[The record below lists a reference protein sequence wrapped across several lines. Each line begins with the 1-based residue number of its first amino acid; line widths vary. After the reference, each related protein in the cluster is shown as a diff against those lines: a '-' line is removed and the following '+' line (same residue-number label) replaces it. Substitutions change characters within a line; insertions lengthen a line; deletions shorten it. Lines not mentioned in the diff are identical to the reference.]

1 MSVNRSSQR
10 ATIAAQL
17 GTAESLCLQRGKR
30 LTPIRRKVLEILLHQ
45 NRSLKAYELLD
56 EIRRVQPGAVP
67 PTVYRALDFLVE
79 EGLIHRL
86 DAVNAWT
93 ACLDAAGDPHDLL
106 VVCTR
111 CGAVAE
117 LSDPVLS
124 RQLAEKV
131 ARSGFILTGHETE
144 LRALCRQ
151 CHRLAPATHDHEH
164 AHPV

>member
-106 VVCTR
+106 VICTR

-144 LRALCRQ
+144 LRALCQQ
-151 CHRLAPATHDHEH
+151 CYRLAPATHDHEH